1 MKILHF
7 SDFHQRPN
15 KQGERSMDL
24 FNRMMDKLQEINQ
37 EAVLERHHDAVFAKK
52 MNKKL
57 IEGFNHGYLHSNF
70 DGLCSILLEKYTD
83 EVWNDFEAAFTDD
96 KYLGF
101 ILQVKNE
108 IGSGAGF
115 VIMAHYQRE
124 SSIRFINSFVGRRW
138 LDFNK
143 ALSLV
148 IYSSFDRISW

>member
-7 SDFHQRPN
+7 SDFHLRPN
-15 KQGERSMDL
+15 KQSERSMDL

-108 IGSGAGF
+108 IGSGA
-115 VIMAHYQRE
+115 
-124 SSIRFINSFVGRRW
+124 
-138 LDFNK
+138 
-143 ALSLV
+143 
-148 IYSSFDRISW
+148 

>member
-7 SDFHQRPN
+7 SDFYLRPN

-24 FNRMMDKLQEINQ
+24 FNRMMD
-37 EAVLERHHDAVFAKK
+37 RHHDAVFAKK

-108 IGSGAGF
+108 IVSGA
-115 VIMAHYQRE
+115 
-124 SSIRFINSFVGRRW
+124 
-138 LDFNK
+138 
-143 ALSLV
+143 
-148 IYSSFDRISW
+148 

>member
-1 MKILHF
+1 
-7 SDFHQRPN
+7 
-15 KQGERSMDL
+15 
-24 FNRMMDKLQEINQ
+24 
-37 EAVLERHHDAVFAKK
+37 

-70 DGLCSILLEKYTD
+70 NGLCSILLEKYTD

-115 VIMAHYQRE
+115 GAGPLFQLGNERIKDMCLKHPNNAPVRIAEMMPIYDGNMWE
-124 SSIRFINSFVGRRW
+124 CNSFSEIMQWILNTYGNQAMV
-138 LDFNK
+138 
-143 ALSLV
+143 LSG
-148 IYSSFDRISW
+148 IHANIHTFG